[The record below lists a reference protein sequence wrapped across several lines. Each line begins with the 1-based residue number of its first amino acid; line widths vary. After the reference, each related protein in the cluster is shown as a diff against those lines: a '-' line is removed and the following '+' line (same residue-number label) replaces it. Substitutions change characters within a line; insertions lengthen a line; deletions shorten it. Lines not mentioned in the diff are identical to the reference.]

1 MFSIFK
7 KKSNEPNN
15 ELINNWIS
23 YCKDLGLNQNQI
35 LGLAYLNST
44 IPTVL
49 SFIHKN
55 DSIVKPLSEVVY
67 EIGKISSSD
76 ANALYLYREFYL
88 NSKSRDNSILPI
100 ELDKLPDNFFE
111 NNKKYSNQFESNT
124 GMLLNSKLTL
134 LLIQELGK
142 ILSDYKISIEYA
154 FSLGHYHSNF
164 FLTNPNTGLNYS
176 QAIIICNILPQYI
189 ATAIEIIPNPNSLTL
204 NKDIWLF
211 SKILYSVLNDSV
223 EDSELR
229 EWIWYYHNAIFY
241 ENKPNSTKIKS
252 EWDLKDSNFEV
263 NMIKEVMDTLPSYYS
278 LNNNIGNQKRNIG
291 ESFAKW
297 EDFFLLLNEKMKNEF
312 ELESPTTNFE
322 NQGELCN
329 YLSFK
334 FIATVKTIFEYKEI

>member
-1 MFSIFK
+1 MFNIFK
-7 KKSNEPNN
+7 KKEEKSNTD
-15 ELINNWIS
+15 LINQWFNFCQS
-23 YCKDLGLNQNQI
+23 LGLSENQI
-35 LGLAYLNST
+35 LGLAYLNSV

-49 SFIHKN
+49 SNVNQNEAIL
-55 DSIVKPLSEVVY
+55 SPLSKVVTDL
-67 EIGKISSSD
+67 GKISSSG
-76 ANALYLYREFYL
+76 ANALYLYRELYFNAKVRNTSL
-88 NSKSRDNSILPI
+88 SPI
-100 ELDKLPDNFFE
+100 ELENIPPNFFE
-111 NNKKYSNQFESNT
+111 INNTYSKILDSNT

-154 FSLGHYHSNF
+154 FSIGHYHSNF

-176 QAIIICNILPQYI
+176 QAIIMCNILPQYI

-204 NKDIWLF
+204 NKNIWLF
-211 SKILYSVLNDSV
+211 SKILYSVLNDSI

-229 EWIWYYHNAIFY
+229 EWIWYYHNTIFY

-263 NMIKEVMDTLPSYYS
+263 NMIKEVMASLPSYYS
-278 LNNNIGNQKRNIG
+278 LNNNIGNQKKNIG
-291 ESFAKW
+291 ESFTKW
-297 EDFFLLLNEKMKNEF
+297 EDFFVLLNEKMKNEF
-312 ELESPTTNFE
+312 ELESPTSNFE